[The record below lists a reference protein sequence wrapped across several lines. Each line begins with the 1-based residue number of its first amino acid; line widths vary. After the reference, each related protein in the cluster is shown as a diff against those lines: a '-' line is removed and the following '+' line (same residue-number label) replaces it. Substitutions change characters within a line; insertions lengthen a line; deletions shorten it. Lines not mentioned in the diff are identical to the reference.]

1 MDQFNQYPDS
11 SLLFVKP
18 GFVRGLSRATAPFGR
33 IIAYNYSPTPKEAD
47 ARAIRSDWRAVG
59 KDVLVALKGPVNEV
73 TAS

>member
-33 IIAYNYSPTPKEAD
+33 IIAYN
-47 ARAIRSDWRAVG
+47 
-59 KDVLVALKGPVNEV
+59 
-73 TAS
+73 

>member
-33 IIAYNYSPTPKEAD
+33 IIAYNWTAKRRQAD
-47 ARAIRSDWRAVG
+47 SNDIA
-59 KDVLVALKGPVNEV
+59 GP
-73 TAS
+73 